1 MQTMPAVPGVAS
13 GRIMSAGV
21 IFVVAAGLALYQLTS
36 LVLGP
41 VSTRQLDL
49 SLTIPAVEVQEL
61 SQPMAPN
68 ISVVVGT
75 RATPAAPPSHTTR
88 VVASPRAAAA
98 PTPKA
103 SSHPLPSVVPTP
115 KSHPADKKLP
125 VDD

>member
-1 MQTMPAVPGVAS
+1 MLGMWGLTGVA
-13 GRIMSAGV
+13 GHRALSAGTLLIV
-21 IFVVAAGLALYQLTS
+21 GSGLGLYQLTS

-75 RATPAAPPSHTTR
+75 RATPASSSSRAIR
-88 VVASPRAAAA
+88 VVAAPRAAAV

-103 SSHPLPSVVPTP
+103 SSHPLPSVDLTP